1 MPAPSPPKADELHA
15 LLIFL
20 ATTVGF
26 CALIIA
32 WAIGLNPDVGGLI
45 ALGFVGLGILG
56 QRATSTRTG
65 EENI

>member
-1 MPAPSPPKADELHA
+1 MF
-15 LLIFL
+15 IFL
-20 ATTVGF
+20 ATTLGF
-26 CALIIA
+26 CVLIIT

-56 QRATSTRTG
+56 QRASRSRSG